1 MKVGS
6 IKDRILGRAWR
17 LWNLWPPFFGA
28 GIRLTQ
34 VSPDWSRVEVQLKL
48 RFWNANYV
56 GTQFG
61 GSLFAMSDPFLMVM
75 ALRRLGRDFVV
86 WDKASRIRFVRPG
99 TSDCRVV
106 FELNDHLLAELRD
119 RALAEQKFDWV
130 IPVEIK
136 DREGRVVAR
145 VEKTL
150 YVATRDYYN
159 SRKGTA
165 DASLDSAPPSNESA
179 RTPKG

>member
-1 MKVGS
+1 MKVGA
-6 IKDRILGRAWR
+6 IKDRLLGWAWR
-17 LWNLWPPFFGA
+17 LWNLWPPFLGA

-34 VSPDWSRVEVQLKL
+34 VAPDWSRVEVQLKL
-48 RFWNANYV
+48 RFWNTNYV

-75 ALRRLGRDFVV
+75 ALRRLGRDYVV

-106 FELNDHLLAELRD
+106 FELNDQLLKELRD
-119 RALAEQKFDWV
+119 RAQAESKFDWV
-130 IPVEIK
+130 IPVEIF

-150 YVATRDYYN
+150 YVATRAYHMN
-159 SRKGTA
+159 RKSET
-165 DASLDSAPPSNESA
+165 SESA
-179 RTPKG
+179 ASTSPSE